1 MSETVTANKRA
12 YTRTLKT
19 YVVSQ
24 TGEEDRL
31 VRAYSSLEAIKHCMP
46 VLGVHLATQDDI
58 IALMS
63 GGVPVETAQWTP
75 DVAAADASNA
85 ENAGLTD

>member
-1 MSETVTANKRA
+1 MSETVTETKRA

-31 VRAYSSLEAIKHCMP
+31 VRAYTPAGALKHCTP
-46 VLGVHLATQDDI
+46 ELQVRLASHDDI
-58 IALMS
+58 IELMA
-63 GGVPVETAQWTP
+63 GGCPVETVGVIELPADEACRP
-75 DVAAADASNA
+75 D
-85 ENAGLTD
+85 

>member
-1 MSETVTANKRA
+1 MSTEKPKRP
-12 YTRTLKT
+12 YVRTLKT
-19 YVVSQ
+19 YVVMGSD
-24 TGEEDRL
+24 GNERL
-31 VRAYSSLEAIKHCMP
+31 VRAYTSLEAIKHCTP
-46 VLGVHLATQDDI
+46 TFGVHLATQDDI

>member
-1 MSETVTANKRA
+1 MSETVTATKRA

-31 VRAYSSLEAIKHCMP
+31 VRAYTPAGALGHCMP
-46 VLGVHLATQDDI
+46 QLQVRLASHDDI
-58 IALMS
+58 IELMAA
-63 GGVPVETAQWTP
+63 GCPVKTVGVVS
-75 DVAAADASNA
+75 VSA

>member
-1 MSETVTANKRA
+1 MSETVTATKRA

-24 TGEEDRL
+24 EGDDDRL
-31 VRAYSSLEAIKHCMP
+31 VRAYTPAGALGHCMP
-46 VLGVHLATQDDI
+46 QLQVRLASQDDI
-58 IALMS
+58 IELMAA
-63 GGVPVETAQWTP
+63 GTPVEFAG
-75 DVAAADASNA
+75 VVSVSA

>member
-1 MSETVTANKRA
+1 MSETVTATKRA

-31 VRAYSSLEAIKHCMP
+31 VRAYTPAGALGHCMP
-46 VLGVHLATQDDI
+46 QLQVRLASHDDI
-58 IALMS
+58 IELMAA
-63 GGVPVETAQWTP
+63 GCPVETAG
-75 DVAAADASNA
+75 VVSVSA

>member
-63 GGVPVETAQWTP
+63 GGVPVETT
-75 DVAAADASNA
+75 VAASRVPGVDDDGMP
-85 ENAGLTD
+85 AGLTD

>member
-1 MSETVTANKRA
+1 MSETVTTTKRA

-31 VRAYSSLEAIKHCMP
+31 VRAYTPAGALGHCMP
-46 VLGVHLATQDDI
+46 QLQVRPASHDDI
-58 IALMS
+58 IELMAA
-63 GGVPVETAQWTP
+63 GCPVETVGVISVST
-75 DVAAADASNA
+75 

>member
-1 MSETVTANKRA
+1 MNDTVTKTKRA

-24 TGEEDRL
+24 GDGDERL

>member
-1 MSETVTANKRA
+1 MNTEKPKRPYVRA
-12 YTRTLKT
+12 LKT
-19 YVVSQ
+19 YVVSNSD
-24 TGEEDRL
+24 GDERL

>member
-1 MSETVTANKRA
+1 MSETVTATKRA

-31 VRAYSSLEAIKHCMP
+31 VRAYTPAGALGHCMP
-46 VLGVHLATQDDI
+46 QLQVRLASHDDI
-58 IALMS
+58 IELMAA
-63 GGVPVETAQWTP
+63 GTPVETAG
-75 DVAAADASNA
+75 VVSVSA

>member
-1 MSETVTANKRA
+1 MSETVTATKRA
-12 YTRTLKT
+12 YVRTLKT

-31 VRAYSSLEAIKHCMP
+31 VRAYTPAGALGHCMP
-46 VLGVHLATQDDI
+46 QLQVRPASHDDI
-58 IALMS
+58 IELMA
-63 GGVPVETAQWTP
+63 GGCPVET
-75 DVAAADASNA
+75 VGVISVSA